1 MTDKLRCRAVIFD
14 FDGTLANSMPFLA
27 KIGVEVMMR
36 FYGISEEEAAER
48 YKSTT
53 GLPYEHQIKLNFPD
67 HESNDEAI
75 EVFEKMK
82 IEQIFEQE
90 LFTESE
96 ETLRRLKRKGFMLF
110 VSSSTF
116 QTTITEYFNRLGMLG
131 YFTEIL
137 GYRPGFEKG
146 AHHFNHIH
154 DCYEIPLQDVVFIG
168 DSLKD
173 FERSKNQTQFVAL
186 EGMFARRDFEEAGH
200 SGYVIGNL
208 VELDAILEPI
218 MA

>member
-1 MTDKLRCRAVIFD
+1 MTDKLRCRAIIFD

-27 KIGVEVMMR
+27 DIGVEVMMR
-36 FYGISEEEAAER
+36 FYGISKDDAAAR

-67 HESNDEAI
+67 NEDNEESI

-82 IEQIFEQE
+82 IDRIFDQE
-90 LFTESE
+90 LFPESNDI
-96 ETLRRLKRKGFMLF
+96 LRVLKNEGFMLF

-116 QTTITEYFNRLGMLG
+116 QSTITEYFKRLGMLEF
-131 YFTEIL
+131 FTEIL

-146 AHHFNHIH
+146 VHHFNYVRDNYSISL
-154 DCYEIPLQDVVFIG
+154 DKAVFIG

-173 FERSKNQTQFVAL
+173 FERSRNHIQFVAL
-186 EGMFARRDFEEAGH
+186 EGMFTKNDFVQAGH
-200 SGYVIGNL
+200 DGYVISNL
-208 VELDAILEPI
+208 MELEQILEL
-218 MA
+218 A

>member
-14 FDGTLANSMPFLA
+14 FDGTIANSMPFLA

-36 FYGISEEEAAER
+36 FYGVSEEDAADR

-67 HESNDEAI
+67 HKANEEAI

-82 IEQIFEQE
+82 IDRIFEQE
-90 LFTESE
+90 LFPDSE
-96 ETLRRLKRKGFMLF
+96 DTLNLLKQKGFTLF

-116 QTTITEYFNRLGMLG
+116 QSTITKYFNRLNMLEF
-131 YFTEIL
+131 FTEIL

-146 AHHFNHIH
+146 AHHFNHVRDKYDISLH
-154 DCYEIPLQDVVFIG
+154 EVAFVG

-173 FERSKNQTQFVAL
+173 FERSINHTQFIAL
-186 EGMFARRDFEEAGH
+186 EGLFSRSDFADAGH
-200 SGYVIGNL
+200 EGYVIPNL
-208 VELDAILEPI
+208 SELAGILELI
-218 MA
+218 QD

>member
-1 MTDKLRCRAVIFD
+1 MTDKLRCIAIIFD

-36 FYGISEEEAAER
+36 FYDISEKEAAER

-67 HESNDEAI
+67 HESNDKAI

-82 IEQIFEQE
+82 IERIFEQH
-90 LFTESE
+90 LFPESE
-96 ETLRRLKRKGFMLF
+96 DILRKLKHKGFMLF

-116 QTTITEYFNRLGMLG
+116 QTTITEYFRRLGMLG

-154 DCYEIPLQDVVFIG
+154 NHYEIPLHEVVFIG

-173 FERSKNQTQFVAL
+173 FERSKNHTQFVAL
-186 EGMFARRDFEEAGH
+186 EGMFTKRDFEEAGH
-200 SGYVIGNL
+200 SGFIIGNL
-208 VELDAILEPI
+208 KELESILQLVSE
-218 MA
+218 

>member
-1 MTDKLRCRAVIFD
+1 MINKLRCRAVIFD

-27 KIGVEVMMR
+27 QIGVEVMMR
-36 FYGISEEEAAER
+36 FYGVSEEDAAER

-67 HESNDEAI
+67 HDMNEKAI

-82 IEQIFEQE
+82 IGRIFEQE
-90 LFTESE
+90 LFPESE
-96 ETLRRLKRKGFMLF
+96 DALNLLKRKGFNLF

-116 QTTITEYFNRLGMLG
+116 QSTITEYFNRLNMGE

-146 AHHFNHIH
+146 AHHFNHVRTH
-154 DCYEIPLQDVVFIG
+154 HGIPLHEVVFIG
-168 DSLKD
+168 DSIRD
-173 FERSKNQTQFVAL
+173 YERSRGFTQFVAL
-186 EGMFARRDFEEAGH
+186 EGMFTRGDFAEAGH
-200 SGYVIGNL
+200 AGHVIPDL
-208 VELDAILEPI
+208 AELEPI
-218 MA
+218 LELIPE

>member
-27 KIGVEVMMR
+27 EIGVEVMMK
-36 FYGISEEEAAER
+36 FYSVSKEDAAER

-67 HESNDEAI
+67 HKANEETIAI
-75 EVFEKMK
+75 FEKMK
-82 IEQIFEQE
+82 IDRIFEQE
-90 LFTESE
+90 LFPESKD
-96 ETLRRLKRKGFMLF
+96 TLNSLKKKGFMLF

-116 QTTITEYFNRLGMLG
+116 QSTITEYFDRLNMLEL
-131 YFTEIL
+131 FTDIL

-146 AHHFNHIH
+146 AHHFNHVRDRH
-154 DCYEIPLQDVVFIG
+154 DISLNEVAFIG

-173 FERSKNQTQFVAL
+173 FERSKNHTQFVAL
-186 EGMFARRDFEEAGH
+186 EGMFSRNDFVEAGH
-200 SGYVIGNL
+200 EGHVITNL
-208 VELDAILEPI
+208 SDLEGILELIPD
-218 MA
+218 

>member
-14 FDGTLANSMPFLA
+14 FDGTLADSMPFLA
-27 KIGVEVMMR
+27 QIGVEVMMR
-36 FYGISEEEAAER
+36 FYGVSKEEAVDR

-67 HESNDEAI
+67 HDANEEAI

-82 IEQIFEQE
+82 IDRIFEQE
-90 LFTESE
+90 IFPESE
-96 ETLRRLKRKGFMLF
+96 GTLNLLKQKGFTLF

-116 QTTITEYFNRLGMLG
+116 QSTITEYFLRLNMDE

-146 AHHFNHIH
+146 AHHFNHVLEKH
-154 DCYEIPLQDVVFIG
+154 GIPLHEVVFIG
-168 DSLKD
+168 DSIKD
-173 FERSKNQTQFVAL
+173 YERSKDFTQFVAL
-186 EGMFARRDFEEAGH
+186 EGMFTRSDFEEAGH
-200 SGYVIGNL
+200 LDHIIANL
-208 VELDAILEPI
+208 AELEPI
-218 MA
+218 LELIPE